1 MARPKN
7 PSAKITIEIQA
18 SEKLVGYLDALRKM
32 EGFGESRQEIVK
44 NFVWGGINKL
54 LLEKRLKQK

>member
-1 MARPKN
+1 VARPKN
-7 PSAKITIEIQA
+7 PTARITVELQA
-18 SEKLVGYLDALRKM
+18 SPKLIAYLDALREM

-44 NFVWGGINKL
+44 NFVWAGINKL

>member
-7 PSAKITIEIQA
+7 STAKITVELQA
-18 SEKLVGYLDALRKM
+18 SAKLIAYLDALRKM
-32 EGFGESRQEIVK
+32 EGFGESRQDIVK
-44 NFVWGGINKL
+44 NFVWAGINKL

>member
-7 PSAKITIEIQA
+7 PQEKITIELQA
-18 SEKLVGYLDALRKM
+18 SPKLVGYLDQLKKM

-44 NFVWGGINKL
+44 TFVWAEINKL

>member
-7 PSAKITIEIQA
+7 PTAKITVELQA
-18 SEKLVGYLDALRKM
+18 SPKIIAYLDSLRKM
-32 EGFGESRQEIVK
+32 GGFGESRQDIVK
-44 NFVWGGINKL
+44 NFVWAGINNL

>member
-7 PSAKITIEIQA
+7 PTAKITVELQA
-18 SEKLVGYLDALRKM
+18 SAKLIAYLDALRKM
-32 EGFGESRQEIVK
+32 EGFGESRQDIVK
-44 NFVWGGINKL
+44 NFVWAGINKL

>member
-7 PSAKITIEIQA
+7 PTTKITVELQASAKLIA
-18 SEKLVGYLDALRKM
+18 YLDALRKM
-32 EGFGESRQEIVK
+32 EGFGESRQDIVK
-44 NFVWGGINKL
+44 NFVWAGINKL

>member
-1 MARPKN
+1 
-7 PSAKITIEIQA
+7 
-18 SEKLVGYLDALRKM
+18 M

-44 NFVWGGINKL
+44 NFVWAGINKL